1 MSGGPI
7 PDPVILMEPTGGVT
21 SFRVTAAISPATGE
35 VIVHGQDQ
43 GSGSVTNFSAAEYEW
58 FLTIPAEEKDR
69 LVLELLRSAVGGDA
83 RVREVLG
90 EWLKERGVR
99 FEAMAF

>member
-1 MSGGPI
+1 MPV
-7 PDPVILMEPTGGVT
+7 PDPVTIVDPRSGGT
-21 SFRVTAAISPATGE
+21 SFRVTASISAANGD
-35 VIVHGQDQ
+35 VIIHGQDQ

-69 LVLELLRSAVGGDA
+69 LVLELLRAMVDGDA
-83 RVREVLG
+83 RARDVLSA
-90 EWLKERGVR
+90 WLKERGVR